1 MDDNILYSV
10 KEMVTLLSKQNIS
23 LVHKKNDKLVL
34 GQFISEN
41 TYIPLNTETDSF
53 EEIFILLSEM
63 AIESLEKDNE

>member
-1 MDDNILYSV
+1 MDDDILYSIR
-10 KEMVTLLSKQNIS
+10 EMISLLSKQNIS
-23 LVHKKNDKLVL
+23 LVHKKNDKLIV

-63 AIESLEKDNE
+63 AIEFYQKEKD